1 MIIRKIWQDGMKL
14 GIFISCLLLC
24 FPSLHVHARSNL
36 TIQDIQVGFVE
47 NKTKIEF
54 DLSKPMPLTV
64 KEDNENNQIIVG
76 GPEDTFWQIPGSRI
90 STYGGFKQYK
100 IKKNKEGWRQCIIS
114 LQPNTR
120 VVGKNLVKKSK
131 TNLFVI
137 DLVTEEP
144 APPPAP
150 EPQEDPPMA
159 MEEAPVIVPEPAP
172 QPLVQIKQEINT
184 AVHTNKI
191 KQIKVIPKE
200 GGATW
205 LVIRSEKE
213 EYFDFQSIPS
223 DQLLLVYLPK
233 TNWPPMPNRDLGDY
247 NIASYRLDET
257 NPNFSILHIKTT
269 KECSAIDQF
278 MSPNADGTNNFVLV
292 LADRAATPIE
302 TQRLIEKKMEAQT
315 RFLDRSKYSVEAV
328 VGKPQITE
336 SRVTPQEPAEEVV
349 SDIENQAGPGDP
361 FEAAPSSGL
370 KIPEMPDMPAPMA
383 PAEVVSQI
391 ENQGGPEDPFQDPP
405 SPSAEA
411 EPTPEDKIS
420 GPLFDDLPP
429 PQDEPSGEPP
439 PEWVGKAKELIEKN
453 ETKKTMPDESS
464 DKSVEK

>member
-1 MIIRKIWQDGMKL
+1 MIIKKIWQDGMKL
-14 GIFISCLLLC
+14 RIFISCLLLC
-24 FPSLHVHARSNL
+24 FPGLPLHARSNL
-36 TIQDIQVGFVE
+36 TVQDIQVGFVE

-54 DLSKPMPLTV
+54 ELSKPMPLTV
-64 KEDNENNQIIVG
+64 KENSTINQIIIG
-76 GPEDTFWQIPGSRI
+76 GPEDTFWQIPGSRV
-90 STYGGFKQYK
+90 SAYGGFKKYT
-100 IKKNKEGWRQCIIS
+100 IKKNKEGWRQCVIS

-120 VVGKNLVKKSK
+120 VVGKNLIKKSK
-131 TNLFVI
+131 STRFVI
-137 DLVTEEP
+137 DLITENP
-144 APPPAP
+144 TPPPAP
-150 EPQEDPPMA
+150 EP
-159 MEEAPVIVPEPAP
+159 EEAAPLEEPRIIVPEPAP

-184 AVHTNKI
+184 AIHANKI

-200 GGATW
+200 GGTTW

-269 KECSAIDQF
+269 KECSAVDQF

-302 TQRLIEKKMEAQT
+302 TQRLIEKKMEAQA

-336 SRVTPQEPAEEVV
+336 STMAPQEPSEEVV
-349 SDIENQAGPGDP
+349 SDIENQAGSADP
-361 FEAAPSSGL
+361 FATGSSSGL
-370 KIPEMPDMPAPMA
+370 RIPNMPEMPSPTATS
-383 PAEVVSQI
+383 EVVSQI
-391 ENQGGPEDPFQDPP
+391 ENQGGAPDPFQDLP
-405 SPSAEA
+405 SPPTEA
-411 EPTPEDKIS
+411 EPEVAEQSS
-420 GPLFDDLPP
+420 GPLFDDPP
-429 PQDEPSGEPP
+429 PPADVSSEDSA
-439 PEWVGKAKELIEKN
+439 PEWVSKAKELIEKN
-453 ETKKTMPDESS
+453 EALKSADEP
-464 DKSVEK
+464 KAF